1 MENQNTKTVRRI
13 SPQKGI
19 EQLFYD
25 DLLLATIL
33 RATYKAEGIQ
43 FFTPGSFSQQLGYMN
58 HPAGHKIVPHDHN
71 PVARSVEW
79 TQETLFVRSG
89 QVRLDLYLP
98 STREYLTSRELG
110 PGDVV
115 LLSHGGHGFEMLE
128 ASEMVEVK
136 QGPYAG
142 DADKVRF
149 TPQNGPAANTGANNA

>member
-1 MENQNTKTVRRI
+1 MTQKSERTIRRET
-13 SPQKGI
+13 PQKGL
-19 EQLFYD
+19 EQIFYG

-33 RATYKAEGIQ
+33 RATYKTEGIQ

-58 HPAGHKIVPHDHN
+58 HPAGHHILPHDHN
-71 PVARSVEW
+71 PVTRSVEW

-89 QVRLDLYLP
+89 RVRLDLYLP

-110 PGDVV
+110 QGDVV

-128 ASEMVEVK
+128 PSEMVEVK

-149 TPQNGPAANTGANNA
+149 TPQGGPAAHTGADNA